1 MSEKKQQINPLMMQS
16 YFDGELKSDELE
28 AISHDALVHS
38 QEYEAMDE
46 LRRVVRTE
54 SQLALDDFYGYAL
67 LDAINSRLDAEC
79 GHKAPAPVVD
89 TVSLPKR
96 RTSAQ
101 FFRRWAPALIGAALF
116 LLSIPGLAHW
126 IVVGVSGGGSN
137 DSQKVSAVVVIDGNS
152 AHSQEMVGYKPV
164 ESARYDVVPQ
174 QKPLGG
180 VLKPEAQK
188 NQLTVEE
195 MDVALR
201 YLIQRIET
209 LEEANRNSV
218 ETGKRAVF
226 PTPEGTNNL

>member
-1 MSEKKQQINPLMMQS
+1 MSENKKQINPLMIQS

-54 SQLALDDFYGYAL
+54 SRLALEDIDGCAL
-67 LDAINSRLDAEC
+67 LDAINSRIDADC
-79 GHKAPAPVVD
+79 GRKVVAPDPL
-89 TVSLPKR
+89 SLPKR

-116 LLSIPGLAHW
+116 LLSVPGLAHW
-126 IVVGVSGGGSN
+126 IVVGVSGNSG
-137 DSQKVSAVVVIDGNS
+137 DAPQVPAVVVIDSNA
-152 AHSQEMVGYKPV
+152 AHSQEMVSYKKADAPGCMNGV
-164 ESARYDVVPQ
+164 YPQ
-174 QKPLGG
+174 QNVDAVVNPASRG
-180 VLKPEAQK
+180 E
-188 NQLTVEE
+188 QLTVDE

-201 YLIQRIET
+201 HLIQRIET
-209 LEEANRNSV
+209 LEEVNRNSV

-226 PTPEGTNNL
+226 PSAGDSDNTL